1 MDPSLS
7 AEPELSALPH
17 DEFVRRLYGLALR
30 RDPEAEVLARA
41 VARLQEG
48 TLSRASLLR
57 DVVASE
63 EFTRL
68 RALDDAVAFAAWA
81 RGAGE
86 RPRELRA
93 PPESDERPIEISWCL
108 ARYRGEPRVLD
119 VGYAFAEPAYL
130 AALVGLD
137 AEQLVGVDL
146 TQVDVPGLTSVQAD
160 LRELPFDTGSFDVA
174 FCISTIEHVG
184 ADNSRYG
191 VSSAA
196 GGMDDALAEL
206 RRVSGRVLI
215 TVPCGEPADHAWFV
229 QDDPDAW
236 GARFRQAD
244 FLVFEEEIYELT
256 QEGWLSAPE
265 FTSAGVRYGERGP
278 GASAVLCAELHPRTV
293 GAVVRETARRL
304 RR

>member
-1 MDPSLS
+1 MDPRLA
-7 AEPELSALPH
+7 AELELSALPH
-17 DEFVRRLYGLALR
+17 EEFVRLLYELALR
-30 RDPEAEVLARA
+30 RDPEPDVLADA
-41 VARLQEG
+41 AAQMQAG

-68 RALDDAVAFAAWA
+68 RALDDAIAFASWA
-81 RGAGE
+81 RGEGE
-86 RPRELRA
+86 RPRELHA

-215 TVPCGEPADHAWFV
+215 TVPCGEPADYAWFV
-229 QDDPDAW
+229 QGDPDGW
-236 GARFRQAD
+236 RARFRQAD
-244 FLVFEEEIYELT
+244 FIVFEDEIYELT
-256 QEGWLSAPE
+256 QQGWLSAPG
-265 FTSAGVRYGERGP
+265 FKSTGVRYGDRGE

-293 GAVVRETARRL
+293 GSVARERARRL